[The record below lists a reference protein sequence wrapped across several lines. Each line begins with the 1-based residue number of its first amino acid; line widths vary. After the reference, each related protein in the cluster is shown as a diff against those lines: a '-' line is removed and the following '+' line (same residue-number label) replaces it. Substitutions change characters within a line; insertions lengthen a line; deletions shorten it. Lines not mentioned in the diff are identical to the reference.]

1 MFIYKKKRYYVLIA
15 IITVVLMLASMAG
28 CGNKGIDPQSV
39 PENSAASSSQGAD
52 VTADTAANAVT
63 PADTAASADTN
74 DTADGTADANQ
85 DESAKAQKFP
95 RKVTD
100 GNGFEMTIESEP
112 QRILSLNLG
121 ADEMLFGMID
131 KSRFVS
137 LTRYVE
143 DEGISNIAAEAVGV
157 GTRTT
162 MDQVEKII
170 SLNPDLIIL
179 DTWAEAKYLKQLR
192 DAGITVYAFKTPGN
206 IDEQR
211 AVILE
216 LANVVGAEE
225 KGQELVDW
233 MDGKLKAIE
242 EKLSKLKPEQRLT
255 VMDYGELG
263 SSGLGTNFDDI
274 VTRAGLI
281 NVVSKAGIEG
291 WPVISK
297 EKIIEFN
304 PDIII
309 LPSWYYDQKNT
320 FDSMRDTLKND
331 QSLKTV
337 KAISEDRIISVSNP
351 HISAISQYVVLAVED
366 VAKAAYPELFE

>member
-1 MFIYKKKRYYVLIA
+1 MFNLKKKSLCILIA
-15 IITVVLMLASMAG
+15 VATVIILLISMTG
-28 CGNKGIDPQSV
+28 CQSVKEAPQSGQDSNLPSDG
-39 PENSAASSSQGAD
+39 PE
-52 VTADTAANAVT
+52 TAAPAGVQT
-63 PADTAASADTN
+63 PANVDEAAPE
-74 DTADGTADANQ
+74 Q
-85 DESAKAQKFP
+85 QFP

-100 GNGFEMTIESEP
+100 GNGFEMIIESEP

-131 KSRFVS
+131 KSRIVS
-137 LTRYVE
+137 LTRYAD
-143 DEGISNIAAEAVGV
+143 DEGISNIAGEAAGV
-157 GTRTT
+157 GGRTT
-162 MDQVEKII
+162 MDQVENII
-170 SLNPDLIIL
+170 ALNPDLIIL
-179 DTWAEAKYLKQLR
+179 DTWADAKYLKQLR

-206 IDEQR
+206 IDEQK

-216 LANVVGAEE
+216 LAHVVGADDE
-225 KGQELVDW
+225 GQRLVAW
-233 MDGKLKAIE
+233 MDEKLKAVE
-242 EKLSKLKPEQRLT
+242 DKLSVLKPEQKLT
-255 VMDYGELG
+255 VMDYGEMG

-274 VTRAGLI
+274 VTRAGLV
-281 NVVSKAGIEG
+281 NVISRAGIEG

-320 FDSMRDTLKND
+320 FEGMRDALKND

-351 HISAISQYVVLAVED
+351 HISSISQYVVLAVED
-366 VAKAAYPELFE
+366 VAKAAYPELFK